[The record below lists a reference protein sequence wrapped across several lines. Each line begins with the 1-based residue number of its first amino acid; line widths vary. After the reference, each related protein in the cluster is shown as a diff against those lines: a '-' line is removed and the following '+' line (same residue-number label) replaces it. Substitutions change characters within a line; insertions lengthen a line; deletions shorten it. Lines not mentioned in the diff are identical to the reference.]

1 MSSLIQITGSWVDG
15 NDAAVQLNNSTL
27 TRLMSFGSDWNSV
40 RIAMR
45 WNFVG
50 DTGGNLS
57 GTPKFVTGVCSGTTN
72 PWNNGAATTTN
83 FVGCSSMVASCLRDT
98 VIYRWASGND
108 FMPIT
113 RIGTTEATGSGNVN
127 FNQVQY
133 NRILTK
139 RQIWFLDITKGT
151 PLYTVRLYSCF
162 DGITDGGLDVT
173 KSQFLEYAGLPTGT
187 TPISTARYQWGTE
200 RTIAASEES
209 GSLNAINVAW
219 DRTLPTINIYDLAA
233 VRLS

>member
-1 MSSLIQITGSWVDG
+1 MSSLIQITGSWADG
-15 NDAAVQLNNSTL
+15 NDAAVQLTNSTL
-27 TRLMSFGSDWNSV
+27 ARTISFGNDWNSI

-50 DTGGNLS
+50 DSGGNIT

-83 FVGCSSMVASCLRDT
+83 FVGCSSRATEVLRDT
-98 VIYRWASGND
+98 IIYRWASSPE

-113 RIGTTEATGSGNVN
+113 RIGTTEATGSGIVN
-127 FNQVQY
+127 YNQVQY
-133 NRILTK
+133 NRNLTK

-162 DGITDGGLDVT
+162 DAVTGGGLDVT
-173 KSQFLEYAGLPTGT
+173 KLQFLQYAAVPTGT
-187 TPISTARYQWGTE
+187 TPLNTSYFQWGTA
-200 RTIAASEES
+200 RTIIASEDS
-209 GSLNAINVAW
+209 GSLDSVNVAW
-219 DRTLPTINIYDLAA
+219 DRSLPTINIYDLAV
-233 VRLS
+233 VRLG